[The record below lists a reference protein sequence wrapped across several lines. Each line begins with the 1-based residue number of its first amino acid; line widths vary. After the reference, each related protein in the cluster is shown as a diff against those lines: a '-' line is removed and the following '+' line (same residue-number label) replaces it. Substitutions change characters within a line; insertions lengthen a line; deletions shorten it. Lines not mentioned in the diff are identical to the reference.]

1 MTALDA
7 APRNLKSGQYQI
19 EDLIFGKG
27 TVYKVDSFEIAAY
40 NVQAGDF
47 QIPQTDENRFGLD
60 QHQPGPITITMALLQ
75 NWWTH
80 KVVAGATL
88 QTADLARLQEIWR
101 GDSVRYDWGAMQPL
115 YFGGNDGIQK
125 VIYGRTGKFQYPR
138 FNEKTDA
145 YECTLE
151 YRRADNFAYSAKEYG
166 MAFLPNVAPQVVTA
180 GTNGNAPSWVSIY
193 LQGPMQ
199 DIHLTFDDVTF
210 ELDWDIPAGKILEIN
225 SYPWSRRCVDSD
237 GYNRRQS
244 LVGATPYLDRL
255 RFDWKDSPQIQLI
268 AVNTTSASKGII
280 MWRDAYQV
288 IS

>member
-1 MTALDA
+1 MTA
-7 APRNLKSGQYQI
+7 PFNLKSGQYQI
-19 EDLIFGKG
+19 EDLVFGKG
-27 TVYKVDSFEIAAY
+27 TVYKVDAFEIAAY
-40 NVQAGDF
+40 GIQAGDY
-47 QIPQTDENRFGLD
+47 QIPQTNENRFGLD
-60 QHQPGPITITMALLQ
+60 QHQPGPITITMGLLQ

-80 KVVAGATL
+80 KIVPGAKL
-88 QTADLARLQEIWR
+88 VSADVARLQEIWR
-101 GDSVRYDWGAMQPL
+101 GEDVIQEWGATQPL

-138 FNEKTDA
+138 FNEKTNA

-166 MAFLPNVAPQVVTA
+166 FTFNPNVAPQVVTT
-180 GTNGNAPSWVSIY
+180 GTLGNAKSWVSIY

-199 DIHLTFDDVTF
+199 DVQLTFAGI
-210 ELDWDIPAGKILEIN
+210 ELQLDWDIPAGKILEIN

-244 LVGATPYLDRL
+244 LVGPSPYLDKL
-255 RFDWKDSPQIQLI
+255 RFSWDDSPTIQVV

-288 IS
+288 IA